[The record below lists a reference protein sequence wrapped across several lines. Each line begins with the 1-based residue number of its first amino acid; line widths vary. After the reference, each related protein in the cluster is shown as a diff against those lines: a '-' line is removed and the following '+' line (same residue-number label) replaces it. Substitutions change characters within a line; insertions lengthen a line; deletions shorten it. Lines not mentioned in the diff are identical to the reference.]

1 MLVFTHLFGQHR
13 DLNVNEITTDT
24 LKRTLQ
30 KLNETESWKCLCLLV
45 IGKHPGPKIDF
56 DKLACQCPASHIFV
70 GKMLNKLSRKNKQK
84 FGFQLAI
91 AFLNNGASVKEIEN
105 VYETPAVH
113 VGLRMFLETGR
124 WKLYAQFLKK
134 HVIQEVVYT
143 WGLLF
148 MFFRKRH
155 FTFVALQKFSF

>member
-1 MLVFTHLFGQHR
+1 
-13 DLNVNEITTDT
+13 
-24 LKRTLQ
+24 
-30 KLNETESWKCLCLLV
+30 
-45 IGKHPGPKIDF
+45 
-56 DKLACQCPASHIFV
+56 
-70 GKMLNKLSRKNKQK
+70 MLNKLSRKNKQK

-134 HVIQEVVYT
+134 ACYT
-143 WGLLF
+143 RSRLYLGSTF
-148 MFFRKRH
+148 YVFQKKTFYFCGSSKIFF
-155 FTFVALQKFSF
+155 LSNQ

>member
-1 MLVFTHLFGQHR
+1 
-13 DLNVNEITTDT
+13 
-24 LKRTLQ
+24 
-30 KLNETESWKCLCLLV
+30 
-45 IGKHPGPKIDF
+45 
-56 DKLACQCPASHIFV
+56 
-70 GKMLNKLSRKNKQK
+70 MLNKLSRKNKQK

-148 MFFRKRH
+148 MCFRKRH
-155 FTFVALQKFSF
+155 FTFVALQTFSF